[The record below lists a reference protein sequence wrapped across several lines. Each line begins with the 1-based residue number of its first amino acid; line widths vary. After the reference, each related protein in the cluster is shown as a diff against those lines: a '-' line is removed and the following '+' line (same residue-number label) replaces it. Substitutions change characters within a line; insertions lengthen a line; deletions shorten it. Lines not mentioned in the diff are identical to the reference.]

1 LGSGRQDS
9 HADAPQNQHRNAQ
22 LQQRTAPNPVTNG
35 PKQQAADRTHQTN
48 LCKHTKG
55 SHELHFC
62 RVSGKGLG
70 LYCALKTTKQGDVK
84 PLNSVANRS
93 RKFGPML
100 PYKRDPG
107 RPDLLM

>member
-1 LGSGRQDS
+1 
-9 HADAPQNQHRNAQ
+9 
-22 LQQRTAPNPVTNG
+22 
-35 PKQQAADRTHQTN
+35 
-48 LCKHTKG
+48 
-55 SHELHFC
+55 
-62 RVSGKGLG
+62 LG

-84 PLNSVANRS
+84 PLDSVVHRS